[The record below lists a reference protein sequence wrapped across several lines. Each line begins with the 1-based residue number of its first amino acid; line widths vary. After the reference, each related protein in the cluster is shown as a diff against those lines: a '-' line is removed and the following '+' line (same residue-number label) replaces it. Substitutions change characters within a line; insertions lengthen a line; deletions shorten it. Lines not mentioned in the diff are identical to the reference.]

1 MFIKIFTENAHG
13 KIELTV
19 QELETIIADAVK
31 QALEEKCAQCN
42 KNRTWGTWGNSNIV
56 PLNELTGVPDSQK
69 IVYTDR
75 IQKKDITSKINELL
89 GERR

>member
-1 MFIKIFTENAHG
+1 MFIKIFTENSHG

-19 QELETIIADAVK
+19 QELEKIIADVVK
-31 QALEEKCAQCN
+31 QALEEKCIQCN

-56 PLNELTGVPDSQK
+56 PLNELTGIPDQQK
-69 IVYTDR
+69 IVYTDC
-75 IQKKDITSKINELL
+75 IQKKDISSKINELL